1 MEFDK
6 KSLVKP
12 ILVLTILC
20 VVASALL
27 GLTDAVTRDRI
38 AKIERDNKAKAMET
52 VFEDADEFAEEQKDD
67 ETGIAWCEAKTGGET
82 TGYVITVTVQGY
94 GGDIDV
100 MTGVNADGT
109 IRRVTILK
117 ADDETPGLGQNTKK
131 PAFLDQFAGKQ
142 GELTVVKGAASGGGE
157 ISAVTSATISSRAV
171 TKAVNE
177 SLAFFEENLK
187 GGV

>member
-1 MEFDK
+1 MKIDK

-20 VVASALL
+20 VAASALL
-27 GLTDAVTRDRI
+27 GLTDAVTRGRI
-38 AKIERDNKAKAMET
+38 DQIERENRAKAMST
-52 VFEDADEFAEEQKDD
+52 VFEDADAFGEETEKD
-67 ETGIAWCEAKTGGET
+67 GIAWCEAAAGGKAL
-82 TGYVITVTVQGY
+82 GYVITTTVQGY

-100 MTGVNADGT
+100 MTGVNADGS

-131 PAFLDQFAGKQ
+131 PAFLDQFSGKQ
-142 GELTVVKGAASGGGE
+142 GELTVVKGSASGDGV
-157 ISAVTSATISSRAV
+157 ILAVTSATISSKAV
-171 TKAVNE
+171 TKAVNA

-187 GGV
+187 GCV